1 MLFRSVKNLK
11 LKAKMI
17 KNLLLVICSLF
28 IFQASILFSQEEKK
42 VGKVTG
48 LEIPRFVSLK
58 KSKTFLRRGPDKS
71 YKIDWI
77 LERNNYPLKVIAEH
91 EHWRQ
96 VIDFQGDE
104 GWVYFRLL
112 SGKRTII
119 ISKDEIFLRKTSKKN
134 SNPIGILKYGVIGEL
149 IDKKGDFCSAKFQN
163 LKGWIN
169 KNEAWGC

>member
-1 MLFRSVKNLK
+1 
-11 LKAKMI
+11 MI
-17 KNLLLVICSLF
+17 KLPIVAVFLLYVFPI
-28 IFQASILFSQEEKK
+28 SILYPQDSKK
-42 VGKVTG
+42 IGKVTG

-58 KSKTFLRRGPDKS
+58 KSKTYLRRGPGKS

-77 LERNNYPLKVIAEH
+77 LEQNSYPLKVIAEH

-119 ISKDEIFLRKTSKKN
+119 ISKEEIFLRKTSKKN
-134 SNPIGILKYGVIGEL
+134 SNPVGILKYGVIGEL
-149 IDKKGDFCSAKFQN
+149 IDTTEISCNVKFQN
-163 LKGWIN
+163 IKGWIN
-169 KNEAWGC
+169 KDDAWGC

>member
-1 MLFRSVKNLK
+1 MFK
-11 LKAKMI
+11 LSI
-17 KNLLLVICSLF
+17 IVICLLSLF
-28 IFQASILFSQEEKK
+28 QISIVYSQNSKK
-42 VGKVTG
+42 IGKVTG

-58 KSKTFLRRGPDKS
+58 KSKTFLRRGPGKS

-77 LERNNYPLKVIAEH
+77 LEKNNYPLKVIAEH

-119 ISKDEIFLRKTSKKN
+119 ISKEEIYLRKTSKK
-134 SNPIGILKYGVIGEL
+134 
-149 IDKKGDFCSAKFQN
+149 KFQSHWN
-163 LKGWIN
+163 FKIWSNRRIN
-169 KNEAWGC
+169 R

>member
-1 MLFRSVKNLK
+1 
-11 LKAKMI
+11 MI
-17 KNLLLVICSLF
+17 KKLLLVICLLF
-28 IFQASILFSQEEKK
+28 IFQVSIMYPQEAKK

-58 KSKTFLRRGPDKS
+58 KSKTFLRRGPGKS

-77 LERNNYPLKVIAEH
+77 LETNNYPLKVIAEH

-119 ISKDEIFLRKTSKKN
+119 VSQDDILLRKNSKKN
-134 SNPIGILKYGVIGEL
+134 SKPIAVLKYGVIGEFL
-149 IDKKGDFCSAKFQN
+149 DKAENSCNAKFQN
-163 LKGWIN
+163 LKGWIDIDQV
-169 KNEAWGC
+169 WGC

>member
-1 MLFRSVKNLK
+1 
-11 LKAKMI
+11 MI
-17 KNLLLVICSLF
+17 KNLLLVICLIF
-28 IFQASILFSQEEKK
+28 IFQVSIVNPQDAKK
-42 VGKVTG
+42 IGKVTG

-58 KSKTFLRRGPDKS
+58 KSKTFLRRGPGKS

-77 LERNNYPLKVIAEH
+77 LEKNSYPLKVIAEH

-119 ISKDEIFLRKTSKKN
+119 ISKQEIYLRKTSKKN

-149 IDKKGDFCSAKFQN
+149 IDRTENSCNARFQN
-163 LKGWIN
+163 LKGWVN
-169 KNEAWGC
+169 KNDAWGC

>member
-1 MLFRSVKNLK
+1 MFK
-11 LKAKMI
+11 LSI
-17 KNLLLVICSLF
+17 IVICLLSLF
-28 IFQASILFSQEEKK
+28 QISIVYSQNSKK
-42 VGKVTG
+42 IGKVTG

-58 KSKTFLRRGPDKS
+58 KSKTFLRRGPGKS

-77 LERNNYPLKVIAEH
+77 LEKNSYPLKVIAEH

-119 ISKDEIFLRKTSKKN
+119 ISKQEIYLRKTSKKN

-149 IDKKGDFCSAKFQN
+149 IDRTENSCNARFQN
-163 LKGWIN
+163 LKGWVN
-169 KNEAWGC
+169 KNDAWGC

>member
-1 MLFRSVKNLK
+1 
-11 LKAKMI
+11 MI
-17 KNLLLVICSLF
+17 KNLLLVICLIF
-28 IFQASILFSQEEKK
+28 IFQVSIVNPQDAKK
-42 VGKVTG
+42 TGKVTG

-58 KSKTFLRRGPDKS
+58 KSKTFLRRGPSKS

-119 ISKDEIFLRKTSKKN
+119 ISQDEIFLRKTSKKN
-134 SNPIGILKYGVIGEL
+134 SYPIGILKYGVIGEL
-149 IDKKGDFCSAKFQN
+149 IDKKGDFCNAKFQN

>member
-1 MLFRSVKNLK
+1 
-11 LKAKMI
+11 MI
-17 KNLLLVICSLF
+17 KNLLLVICLLF
-28 IFQASILFSQEEKK
+28 IFQVSILYSQEAKK

-119 ISKDEIFLRKTSKKN
+119 ISQDEIFLRKTSKKN

-149 IDKKGDFCSAKFQN
+149 IDKKGISVMQN
-163 LKGWIN
+163 FKI
-169 KNEAWGC
+169 

>member
-1 MLFRSVKNLK
+1 
-11 LKAKMI
+11 MI

-28 IFQASILFSQEEKK
+28 IFQVNILFSQEEKK

-104 GWVYFRLL
+104 GWVYFL
-112 SGKRTII
+112 S
-119 ISKDEIFLRKTSKKN
+119 
-134 SNPIGILKYGVIGEL
+134 L
-149 IDKKGDFCSAKFQN
+149 IH
-163 LKGWIN
+163 I
-169 KNEAWGC
+169 

>member
-1 MLFRSVKNLK
+1 
-11 LKAKMI
+11 MI
-17 KNLLLVICSLF
+17 KNLLLVICLLF
-28 IFQASILFSQEEKK
+28 IFQASILCSQEAKK

-119 ISKDEIFLRKTSKKN
+119 ISQDEIFLRKTSKKN

-149 IDKKGDFCSAKFQN
+149 IDKKGDFCNAKFQN

-169 KNEAWGC
+169 VNEAWGC

>member
-1 MLFRSVKNLK
+1 MVKLPIIVVILLFV
-11 LKAKMI
+11 
-17 KNLLLVICSLF
+17 
-28 IFQASILFSQEEKK
+28 FQISIVYPQNSKK
-42 VGKVTG
+42 TGKVTG

-58 KSKTFLRRGPDKS
+58 KSKSFLRRGPGKS
-71 YKIDWI
+71 YKVDWI
-77 LERNNYPLKVIAEH
+77 LEKKNYPLKVIAEH

-119 ISKDEIFLRKTSKKN
+119 ILKDEIFLRKNSKKN
-134 SNPIGILKYGVIGEL
+134 SHPVGILKYGVIGEL
-149 IDKKGDFCSAKFQN
+149 IETKENSCNARFQN

-169 KNEAWGC
+169 KNDAWGC

>member
-1 MLFRSVKNLK
+1 
-11 LKAKMI
+11 MI
-17 KNLLLVICSLF
+17 KLPIIVVFLIYVFPI
-28 IFQASILFSQEEKK
+28 SILYPQDSKK
-42 VGKVTG
+42 IGKVTG

-58 KSKTFLRRGPDKS
+58 KSKTYLRRGPGKS

-77 LERNNYPLKVIAEH
+77 LEQNSYPLKVIAEH

-119 ISKDEIFLRKTSKKN
+119 ISKEEIFLRKTSKKN
-134 SNPIGILKYGVIGEL
+134 SNPVGILKYGVIGEL
-149 IDKKGDFCSAKFQN
+149 IDTTEISCNVKFQN
-163 LKGWIN
+163 IKGWIN
-169 KNEAWGC
+169 KDDAWGC